1 MACDEPARAHNPALG
16 AAAVERTR
24 ARRRRGGR
32 LSKPS
37 VSVEAPHLVVE
48 RTRRG
53 SPRPSTVSRAGST
66 ACVGDAAVTTGPS
79 ARARSTSTLRRTP
92 RAAYDS
98 ATARRSSRAHRTSS
112 GRVELL
118 SNEPHALGRREP
130 LRVDAARRDTSSTST
145 SRLADEACAGSTAT
159 NPCHRRDVVPKRVFA
174 MEWKVEYLGASSSG
188 CCRSIA
194 PTQLK
199 VRDPRRRAR
208 LVDLDS
214 YDARVPRT
222 STRGVCQ

>member
-1 MACDEPARAHNPALG
+1 MSKAKFAISQPAMACDQPARTRHPALG

-24 ARRRRGGR
+24 VRRRRGGR

-53 SPRPSTVSRAGST
+53 VAATLHGVPRRQHGVRRRCGRH
-66 ACVGDAAVTTGPS
+66 DGPFG
-79 ARARSTSTLRRTP
+79 ARSFHQHV
-92 RAAYDS
+92 AAHAPGRVRLGDC
-98 ATARRSSRAHRTSS
+98 ATFFAGPPKQAL

-159 NPCHRRDVVPKRVFA
+159 NPRHGRDVVPKRVFA
-174 MEWKVEYLGASSSG
+174 MEWKVEYSG
-188 CCRSIA
+188 
-194 PTQLK
+194 
-199 VRDPRRRAR
+199 
-208 LVDLDS
+208 
-214 YDARVPRT
+214 
-222 STRGVCQ
+222 RG